1 MFSKLVTFYNPNKKD
16 MQEMFNDYL
25 DISKEEE
32 ERIANTLKN
41 KKYSRL
47 EISLIHPYDHAIK

>member
-1 MFSKLVTFYNPNKKD
+1 

-47 EISLIHPYDHAIK
+47 EISLIHPYNHEIK

>member
-1 MFSKLVTFYNPNKKD
+1 
-16 MQEMFNDYL
+16 MFNDYL

-32 ERIANTLKN
+32 EKIANTLKS

-47 EISLIHPYDHAIK
+47 EISLIHPYKHEIK